1 MSQLDNSVH
10 ISNLPFSSTR
20 DDVMSF
26 LGNQENARG
35 IKIIHMP
42 NHRFSENNRG
52 YCNVELPSSEQ
63 TTSFIQSINDVDF
76 NGRTLRA
83 ELMKPR
89 EQTETRNRQSSDNR
103 RSSDDRSSNTS
114 RSGDS
119 RSGDN
124 GSRSTYRSR
133 PRRSNQYSAHF
144 SNLNYNMTKAE
155 LIEYLRGGGDDT
167 KGFYI
172 TRMPMHQSGRNKGF
186 CDVSFP
192 SEEQL
197 LKVITDLD
205 GCDVDDRR
213 IRVTRS
219 RVFTNNDRQGQSQ
232 SNRGPPRSNEAS
244 QPEASQPEASQ
255 PEASQPEVS
264 QPEASQ
270 PEASEAEEPLQD
282 EESNA
287 E

>member
-20 DDVMSF
+20 DDVMGF
-26 LGNQENARG
+26 LGDQENARG
-35 IKIIHMP
+35 IKIVHMP
-42 NHRFSENNRG
+42 NHRFSSNNRG

-63 TTSFIQSINDVDF
+63 ATSFIESINDVDF

-89 EQTETRNRQSSDNR
+89 EQTETRNHQSSDNSRFSDNR
-103 RSSDDRSSNTS
+103 RSNYSRQSGDTGS
-114 RSGDS
+114 RSNYS
-119 RSGDN
+119 RQSGDT
-124 GSRSTYRSR
+124 GSRSTYKSR
-133 PRRSNQYSAHF
+133 PQRNNQYSAHF

-219 RVFTNNDRQGQSQ
+219 RVFTNNDRQEQSQ
-232 SNRGPPRSNEAS
+232 FNRGAPQSSEAS

-255 PEASQPEVS
+255 PEEVLH
-264 QPEASQ
+264 P
-270 PEASEAEEPLQD
+270 EAEESND
-282 EESNA
+282 E
-287 E
+287 